1 VTTFLQLVVNGL
13 VIGVLY
19 ALVALGFVLIYK
31 CSSVINFAQGELVM
45 VGGYVSLNM
54 VLYYGVPFPI
64 AVLVAVLVSIVLGML
79 VERGVLRP
87 LVGQP
92 LTSVIMAT
100 IGLGAVL
107 RGITPLWGG
116 AGTRSFPP
124 YFPKETV
131 NILGLPVTQ
140 VNLYAMG
147 IALVFVIIF
156 ALFFKFTRVG
166 IAMQAVAD
174 DQQASLCMGI
184 SVKQVFAWSWAIA
197 AVVAAV
203 GGVMWGNV
211 LGVDLFLASAGLK
224 VFPVVI
230 LGGLESVVGAIIGGL
245 IVGVVENLG
254 GGYIDPLVGG
264 GTKDILPYVVL
275 IFILIIKP
283 YGLFGKRII
292 ERV

>member
-1 VTTFLQLVVNGL
+1 VTTFLQLVLNGL

-31 CSSVINFAQGELVM
+31 CSSAINFAQGELVM
-45 VGGYVSLNM
+45 MGGYMAVTM
-54 VLYYGVPFPI
+54 VLSYNIPFPI
-64 AVLVAVLVSIVLGML
+64 AVIIAVALSIVLGML
-79 VERGVLRP
+79 IERGVLRP

-92 LTSVIMAT
+92 LTSIVMVT

-107 RGITPLWGG
+107 RGVAPALWG
-116 AGTRSFPP
+116 AETRAFPE

-131 NILGLPVTQ
+131 NIFGLPVTQ

-147 IALVFVIIF
+147 IALVFVVIF
-156 ALFFKFTRVG
+156 ALFFRFTRIG

-174 DQQASLCMGI
+174 DQQASLSMGI
-184 SVKQVFAWSWAIA
+184 SVKQIFAWSWAIA

-211 LGVDLFLASAGLK
+211 LGVDLFLASVGLK

-230 LGGLESVVGAIIGGL
+230 LGGLDSVVGAIIGGL

-264 GTKDILPYVVL
+264 GAKDLIPYVVL
-275 IFILIIKP
+275 ILILMVKP
-283 YGLFGKRII
+283 YGLFGKKII

>member
-1 VTTFLQLVVNGL
+1 
-13 VIGVLY
+13 
-19 ALVALGFVLIYK
+19 
-31 CSSVINFAQGELVM
+31 
-45 VGGYVSLNM
+45 

-79 VERGVLRP
+79 IERGVLRP

-92 LTSVIMAT
+92 LTSVVMVT

-107 RGITPLWGG
+107 RGIAPLWGG
-116 AGTRSFPP
+116 AGTRAFPP
-124 YFPKETV
+124 IFPKDTV
-131 NILGLPVTQ
+131 NIFGLPVSQ

-211 LGVDLFLASAGLK
+211 LGVDLFLATAGLK

-245 IVGVVENLG
+245 IIGVVENLG
-254 GGYIDPLVGG
+254 GGYIDPLLVALGAGG
-264 GTKDILPYVVL
+264 GSKDIVPYVVL
-275 IFILIIKP
+275 LLFLFFKP